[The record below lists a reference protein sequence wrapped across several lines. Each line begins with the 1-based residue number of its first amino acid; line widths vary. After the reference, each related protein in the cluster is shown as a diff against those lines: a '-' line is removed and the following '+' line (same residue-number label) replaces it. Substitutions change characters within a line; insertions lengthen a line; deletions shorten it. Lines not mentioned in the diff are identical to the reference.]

1 MIKALVVGDI
11 VKKLSEAIC
20 DHVLGA
26 NMLKLYIAIADLRQI
41 PMVSQLASVQEVGLS
56 VVTTRTNTSRSIW
69 LLSTSES
76 AL

>member
-1 MIKALVVGDI
+1 MVKALVVGDI
-11 VKKLSEAIC
+11 VKELGEAIC
-20 DHVLGA
+20 DHVLGT

-69 LLSTSES
+69 LLSTSGS